1 MLNAGMDT
9 KLTTV
14 SNEEKVARVLHRDWV
29 VGNRLQLGAFALR
42 PNETYISVNR
52 PAVDSFDSDVLS
64 FVESHP
70 TYQYSDG
77 SYRCAM
83 LGVQDI
89 REIKVNLNDEPLNV
103 DVEVEPRALHTASH
117 AGIFTRIGETN
128 IKKGGTIP
136 PKFLPLGVSADDVL
150 MEVGWS
156 LIAIASVKEVKY
168 N

>member
-1 MLNAGMDT
+1 MDT

-52 PAVDSFDSDVLS
+52 PAVDNFDSDVLS

-70 TYQYSDG
+70 AYQYSDC

-83 LGVQDI
+83 LGVKDI
-89 REIKVNLNDEPLNV
+89 REIKVNVNGKPLNV
-103 DVEVEPRALHTASH
+103 DVEVETRALHTASH
-117 AGIFTRIGETN
+117 AGIFTRIDKTN
-128 IKKGGTIP
+128 IKQGGIIP

-156 LIAIASVKEVKY
+156 LIKISTIKETK
-168 N
+168 

>member
-1 MLNAGMDT
+1 MLSAGMDT

-136 PKFLPLGVSADDVL
+136 PKFLPLGV
-150 MEVGWS
+150 
-156 LIAIASVKEVKY
+156 
-168 N
+168 

>member
-1 MLNAGMDT
+1 MLSAGMDT

-52 PAVDSFDSDVLS
+52 PAVDNFDSDVLS

-70 TYQYSDG
+70 AYQYSDG

-89 REIKVNLNDEPLNV
+89 REIKINVNDEPLNV

-117 AGIFTRIGETN
+117 AGIFTRIDKTN
-128 IKKGGTIP
+128 IKQGGIIP
-136 PKFLPLGVSADDVL
+136 PKFLPLGV
-150 MEVGWS
+150 
-156 LIAIASVKEVKY
+156 
-168 N
+168 